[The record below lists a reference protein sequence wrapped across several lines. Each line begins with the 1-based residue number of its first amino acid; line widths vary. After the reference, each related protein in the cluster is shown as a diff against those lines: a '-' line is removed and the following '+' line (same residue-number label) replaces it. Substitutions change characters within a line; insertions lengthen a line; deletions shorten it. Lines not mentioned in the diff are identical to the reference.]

1 MWQTNH
7 APVPFKS
14 LLLVKHQFHSKLG
27 RTSFLFS
34 SRHMNRLLAINL
46 FLITFL
52 FQVKNAEE
60 KARKALTDA
69 SRLGEE
75 LRSEQEHG
83 MAADKAA
90 KVLAAQSAGLNTA
103 IQSCLHFH
111 GR

>member
-1 MWQTNH
+1 MTT
-7 APVPFKS
+7 
-14 LLLVKHQFHSKLG
+14 SK
-27 RTSFLFS
+27 
-34 SRHMNRLLAINL
+34 
-46 FLITFL
+46 

-90 KVLAAQSAGLNTA
+90 KVLAAQSAGLDTLAA
-103 IQSCLHFH
+103 ILSAFVIKILTMLFPVLSLSIPKSV
-111 GR
+111 